1 MNTRNQD
8 IFPAITS
15 CNVGGRNNVSSGE
28 PAAAL
33 LCVDKEIIFSK
44 GEQAA
49 ALLCVGTFKNL
60 IGRWELGQKSAVSA
74 VFTVLSSAMFTY

>member
-1 MNTRNQD
+1 MSLD

-15 CNVGGRNNVSSGE
+15 CNVE
-28 PAAAL
+28 E
-33 LCVDKEIIFSK
+33 EIIFVK
-44 GEQAA
+44 PAV
-49 ALLCVGTFKNL
+49 ALLCVGTLKDL